1 MYHNPR
7 HSLLNR
13 SISGLM
19 STRVGPRDGDISW
32 DFLKNPLRQEE
43 ATAGPVTLQIPR
55 YPNTSAE
62 GSSPDSDLEFV
73 ASTKVRVRE
82 LEQEAECLEKAFQN
96 YHQRVS
102 QCPAK
107 SRLAARSPPSLCL
120 PGTLKNITAAVPE
133 RCVFMDARVT
143 SQQPPVSTRG
153 GDESEVSEVPSS
165 MASGSHKSTASRR
178 LSSTPLPKAR
188 SLDSETYLEGELWTR
203 ACGSSGWGS
212 VAPHP
217 PSPLGNS
224 AAGG

>member
-1 MYHNPR
+1 MYPNPS

-19 STRVGPRDGDISW
+19 STRVEPRDGDISG

-43 ATAGPVTLQIPR
+43 VTAGPVTPRIPR
-55 YPNTSAE
+55 YPNASAE

-102 QCPAK
+102 QCPTK
-107 SRLAARSPPSLCL
+107 SRLAARSPPLLCL

-153 GDESEVSEVPSS
+153 GDDSEVSEVPSS
-165 MASGSHKSTASRR
+165 MASRSHKSTASRR
-178 LSSTPLPKAR
+178 LSSTPLPKPR
-188 SLDSETYLEGELWTR
+188 SLDSETYLEGV
-203 ACGSSGWGS
+203 CQYI
-212 VAPHP
+212 
-217 PSPLGNS
+217 NS
-224 AAGG
+224 FRVLR